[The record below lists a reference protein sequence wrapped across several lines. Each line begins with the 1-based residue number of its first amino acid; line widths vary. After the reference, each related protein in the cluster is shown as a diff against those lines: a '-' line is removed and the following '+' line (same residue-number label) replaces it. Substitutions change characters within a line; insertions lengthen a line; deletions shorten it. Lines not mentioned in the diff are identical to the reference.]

1 MADKPKSNGSAEDG
15 LSCVFDAIERWLM
28 LQIARIDALAEEER
42 RKAAKKA
49 KKADAKAKAS
59 AAVTPAKGMPSSRLN
74 EATLDS
80 L

>member
-1 MADKPKSNGSAEDG
+1 MTD
-15 LSCVFDAIERWLM
+15 V
-28 LQIARIDALAEEER
+28 LAEEER